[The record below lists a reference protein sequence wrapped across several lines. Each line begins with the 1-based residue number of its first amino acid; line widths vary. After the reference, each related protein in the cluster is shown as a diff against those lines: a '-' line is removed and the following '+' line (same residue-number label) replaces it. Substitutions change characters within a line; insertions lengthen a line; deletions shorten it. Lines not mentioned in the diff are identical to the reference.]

1 MSDKFEAIIEALRK
15 EANGNAFEKLFLEG
29 DIAPY
34 ATTEDAERALCT
46 MFASKTTKAS
56 EVDKLF
62 QQSALYRP
70 VLWKKY
76 DYGKKLI
83 RMVIAIALI
92 LYGLYMDSSMLT
104 PMICLFIGCVMIAN
118 LNIGPR
124 MLAKQVIKQ
133 MGNQFPHSHYVFNAS
148 EFKFHEEA
156 EAVPYGKLIRLI
168 EERQY
173 FYLYVSEDSG
183 YMVDKAT
190 ITGSDVNGFKQFLT
204 EKTGLKWERPASLL
218 TFNLRSLLS
227 KRKKKDTHPPTQK

>member
-1 MSDKFEAIIEALRK
+1 MAVFKAEMKHDASTITRLM
-15 EANGNAFEKLFLEG
+15 
-29 DIAPY
+29 
-34 ATTEDAERALCT
+34 TTRYNT
-46 MFASKTTKAS
+46 FH
-56 EVDKLF
+56 
-62 QQSALYRP
+62 
-70 VLWKKY
+70 
-76 DYGKKLI
+76 YGKKLI

-227 KRKKKDTHPPTQK
+227 KRKRKDTPPSTLKG